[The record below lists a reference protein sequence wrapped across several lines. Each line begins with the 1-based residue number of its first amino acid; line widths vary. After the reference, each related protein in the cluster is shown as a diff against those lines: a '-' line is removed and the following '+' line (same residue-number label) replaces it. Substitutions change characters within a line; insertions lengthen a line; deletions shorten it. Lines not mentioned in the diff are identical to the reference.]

1 MFSFIFIY
9 IYICCVHIVNLFIL
23 QIVLYILLIFG
34 QVVQSIKSRFVV
46 QFAKKKNEIVHFM
59 KIIYFKIVRIIKQYN
74 YSLQVLINVLFISQT
89 RLNN

>member
-1 MFSFIFIY
+1 MLCTY
-9 IYICCVHIVNLFIL
+9 CKLVHFTNCIVHFVNFWPSCTKYKIK
-23 QIVLYILLIFG
+23 VL
-34 QVVQSIKSRFVV
+34 V

>member
-1 MFSFIFIY
+1 M
-9 IYICCVHIVNLFIL
+9 
-23 QIVLYILLIFG
+23 
-34 QVVQSIKSRFVV
+34 